1 MNEPTPE
8 GLAAEARLR
17 KISDEIVELRKS
29 ADADGISL
37 LIDLLEFERRTI
49 FEHYFGVVSDSS
61 TEQTQPS
68 LPAEGKSPDTTSN
81 P

>member
-1 MNEPTPE
+1 MNEPTEE

-17 KISDEIVELRKS
+17 RISDEIVELRKS
-29 ADADGISL
+29 EDAGSTL

-49 FEHYFGVVSDSS
+49 FDHYFGVVSDN
-61 TEQTQPS
+61 TAEQTQPS
-68 LPAEGKSPDTTSN
+68 LPAEGASQNTPPN